1 MQIPPSLQQEIS
13 LSKVIVHPGRY
24 AYLKTDKQILGDHF
38 LISKDADEITIITE
52 EKNVD
57 TVNFSEATKWFKL
70 FEIKAHVP
78 FLTVGFI
85 ATITQAIAEKG
96 LNVLVV
102 CTYSKDYILIRD
114 EGSNDAIQALKD
126 IGFKVTEE

>member
-1 MQIPPSLQQEIS
+1 MSDLQKEIE

-38 LISKDADEITIITE
+38 LISKDDDEVTIVTKESNIVS
-52 EKNVD
+52 VD
-57 TVNFSEATKWFKL
+57 FSEETKWFKL
-70 FEIKAHVP
+70 FEIRPHMP

-85 ATITQAIAEKG
+85 ATITQAIADKG

-102 CTYSKDYILIRD
+102 STYSKDYILIKD
-114 EGSNDAIQALKD
+114 EDTNEAIEALKRL
-126 IGFKVTEE
+126 GFQIKEQ